1 MTQAWWLQ
9 SVHSFSFGQYYDP
22 DRMGFGPLRVIN
34 DDVIAGW
41 SGFPPHPH
49 RDMEIIS
56 IPLSGWLMHED
67 SLGNKTTIWPDMVQV
82 MSAGSGIAHAE
93 YNAYSDQ
100 STTFLQIWIE
110 PHTRGVA
117 PRHVEQVINYHDGKP
132 IVIASP
138 DAHDGSI
145 MIHQDL
151 TLSRVRSS
159 HSMIISQ
166 ELEQWRGIY
175 LFVISGSLT
184 TTIDGQSQLL
194 EARDALS
201 LVWSTHYELEL
212 SSDSD
217 VLLFDMKME

>member
-1 MTQAWWLQ
+1 
-9 SVHSFSFGQYYDP
+9 
-22 DRMGFGPLRVIN
+22 MGFGPLRVIN

-100 STTFLQIWIE
+100 ETAFLQIWIE
-110 PHTRGVA
+110 PDTRGVT
-117 PRHVEQVINYHDGKP
+117 PRHIEQHMNYQDGWLTL
-132 IVIASP
+132 IASP
-138 DAHDGSI
+138 DARDGSV
-145 MIHQDL
+145 MIHQDVNL
-151 TLSRVRSS
+151 YRVQSS
-159 HSMIISQ
+159 QQHMIDYEVQ
-166 ELEQWRGIY
+166 RWRGIY
-175 LFVISGSLT
+175 LFVISGSLK

-194 EARDALS
+194 GERDALS
-201 LVWSTHYELEL
+201 LTDVSQMSMMLEAG
-212 SSDSD
+212 SD